1 MSSLN
6 KVILIGHLGK
16 DPELRAFPSGD
27 QLATISIATTEKWKD
42 KDTGE
47 KRESTEWHRVT
58 FFGGL
63 ATVVGRY
70 LTKGSLVYVE
80 GSIKSR
86 KFTDKEGIERISFD
100 IKASDMKML
109 GGRAESGQSGPAAP
123 RQGQGARP
131 APKPSGGGGSGFDD
145 MDDDIPF

>member
-6 KVILIGHLGK
+6 KVILIGSLGR
-16 DPELRAFPSGD
+16 DPELRSFPSGD

-47 KRESTEWHRVT
+47 KREHTEWHRVT

-63 ATVVGRY
+63 AGIVGKY
-70 LTKGSLVYVE
+70 LSKGSLVYVE

-86 KFTDKEGIERISFD
+86 KYTDKDGVERFSFD

-109 GGRAESGQSGPAAP
+109 GGRPQTGDSRPPAAS
-123 RQGQGARP
+123 QGQGARP
-131 APKPSGGGGSGFDD
+131 APKGGGGGDGFSD
-145 MDDDIPF
+145 MDSDIPW

>member
-6 KVILIGHLGK
+6 KVQLIGSLGR
-16 DPELRAFPSGD
+16 DPELRSFPSGD
-27 QLATISIATTEKWKD
+27 QLATISLATTEKWKD

-47 KRESTEWHRVT
+47 KREHTEWHRVT

-63 ATVVGRY
+63 AGIVGKY
-70 LTKGSLVYVE
+70 LSKGSLVYVE

-86 KFTDKEGIERISFD
+86 KYTDKDGVEKFSFD

-109 GGRAESGQSGPAAP
+109 GGRQQSGDSRPATP
-123 RQGQGARP
+123 SQGAKP
-131 APKPSGGGGSGFDD
+131 APKGGGGGDGFSD
-145 MDDDIPF
+145 MDSDVPW